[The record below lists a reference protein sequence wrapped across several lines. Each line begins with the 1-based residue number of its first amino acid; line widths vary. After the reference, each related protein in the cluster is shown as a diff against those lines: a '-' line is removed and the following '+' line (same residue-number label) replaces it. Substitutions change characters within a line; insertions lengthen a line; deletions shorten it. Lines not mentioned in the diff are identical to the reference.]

1 MQSEQSDV
9 QMESVVDTDSELSDE
24 ELEQILKE
32 ERENTDLPQKGRKR
46 IRCPLKE

>member
-24 ELEQILKE
+24 ELEQILEKKGKIQIFHRKGG
-32 ERENTDLPQKGRKR
+32 RELDAP
-46 IRCPLKE
+46 